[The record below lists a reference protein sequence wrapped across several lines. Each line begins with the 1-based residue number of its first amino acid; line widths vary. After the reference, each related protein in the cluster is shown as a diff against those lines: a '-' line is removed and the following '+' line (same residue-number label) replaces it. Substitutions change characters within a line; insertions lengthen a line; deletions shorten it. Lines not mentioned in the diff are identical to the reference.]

1 MDTILLQLPN
11 IQGNSTINGYA
22 GQIILL
28 SFSHGVNMPMGTDVG
43 GTERTLGRPSFSELS
58 VAKATD
64 QSTPA
69 LYGACA
75 GGTKL
80 GNATITIGRN
90 EGGNF
95 MQLIQYVL
103 TNAMISAVSTS
114 GGGTDA
120 MDSLTLHFSA
130 ITMAYT
136 QQKTDSTQNG
146 VASFGWDIGLNQA
159 TGTNQAIAASTS

>member
-1 MDTILLQLPN
+1 METIILQLPN
-11 IQGNSTINGYA
+11 IQGNSTITGYA

-28 SFSHGVNMPMGTDVG
+28 SFSHGVHMPMGADVG
-43 GTERTLGRPSFSELS
+43 GTERTLGRPSFSEMTLM
-58 VAKATD
+58 KATD

-90 EGGNF
+90 EAGVF
-95 MQLIQYVL
+95 MQLVQYVL
-103 TNAMISAVSTS
+103 TNAMIASISTS
-114 GGGTDA
+114 GSGTDA
-120 MDSLTLHFSA
+120 MDSISIHFSA

-146 VASFGWDIGLNQA
+146 VASFGWDIGLNAA
-159 TGTNQAIAASTS
+159 TGTNQAISSS